1 MAFCAGLPQL
11 EALYNQYAGDLF
23 ALCYLYAAPKGQTFS
38 LLRECLEDL
47 YTIEKRWQKAQSGA
61 AGFLW
66 SVHRTCYDFYA
77 KDPQS
82 PQKSKALRG
91 GRLPRPALLP
101 HRPPAGHPAPARP
114 V

>member
-11 EALYNQYAGDLF
+11 EALYTPHAGDLF

-47 YTIEKRWQKAQSGA
+47 YTMEKRWRKAQSSE

-77 KDPQS
+77 KDP
-82 PQKSKALRG
+82 KARKKAKPSGEG
-91 GRLPRPALLP
+91 GSLTLPFSL
-101 HRPPAGHPAPARP
+101 HPAPARP